1 MIYLQLFW
9 SFFQIG
15 LFSVGGGYAA
25 MPLIQHQV
33 VALHHWLTM
42 GSFADIITISQMTP
56 GPIAINSA
64 TFVGIQ
70 VAGIPG
76 AITATIGCVFPSIV
90 LMLLLGYLYGRY
102 HNLKVIQGIL
112 NGLRPAVIALIAA
125 AGVSIGIAAFWGED
139 SISLASTDVIGIL
152 IFLICVIVLRKWKIS
167 PTLVMVLA
175 GVLGGIT
182 YLII

>member
-25 MPLIQHQV
+25 MPLIQNQV
-33 VALHHWLTM
+33 VALHHWLSM
-42 GSFADIITISQMTP
+42 GSFTDIITISQMTP

-76 AITATIGCVFPSIV
+76 AIIATLGCVFPSVV
-90 LMLLLGYLYGRY
+90 LMLLLGYLYGKY
-102 HNLKVIQGIL
+102 HNLKVIQGVL

-125 AGVSIGIAAFWGED
+125 AGVSIGIVAFWGEGG
-139 SISLASTDVIGIL
+139 ISLPATDMIGVL
-152 IFLICVIVLRKWKIS
+152 IFAVCVIVLRKWKAS
-167 PTLVMVLA
+167 PTMVMVLA
-175 GVLGGIT
+175 GILGGIT
-182 YLII
+182 YLIV